1 MLRDELERAREEL
14 SRAMAALDR
23 AVVQT
28 PPTEPNP
35 TSTTDGGDLEAV
47 WADASPSMRAQF
59 LLSVLPEQAAIR
71 QALHEARGLHEM
83 LGAPDRL
90 VEWLIGYPTLFA
102 QTAELL
108 CRFRTTGE
116 IAASSA
122 GERLAAVLLEEL
134 WTALQRALEPR
145 GWNWILPLP
154 GQQLGEEHVAVGAV
168 AAGGIPPGRIAVRV
182 RLGLRRG
189 GEIVLPAQVRTALSE
204 RAVDPSVLTATP
216 DPPPV
221 SRPTAG
227 SPGGPAVPA
236 WIGRLQRGG
245 LSQDYL
251 GPLTRLA
258 QAQDEPGLIEALTGA
273 APLLG
278 GSSGLSATL
287 SDADRTE
294 LLEWL
299 SRAWELELIVPSVG
313 DVVDPAQHR
322 SVGSR
327 RTAHLHEADTV
338 ARLQAPGFRRQCRVL
353 VPAVVVHYSLGEF
366 E

>member
-1 MLRDELERAREEL
+1 
-14 SRAMAALDR
+14 MAALDR

-28 PPTEPNP
+28 PPPDAP
-35 TSTTDGGDLEAV
+35 GIALPDSGGDLEAV
-47 WADASPSMRAQF
+47 WGGATLSVRAQF
-59 LLSVLPEQAAIR
+59 LLSVLPEQAMLR
-71 QALHEARGLHEM
+71 QALHEVRGLDEM

-90 VEWLIGYPTLFA
+90 MEWLIGYPTLFA
-102 QTAELL
+102 QSAESL

-116 IAASSA
+116 IPAQSG
-122 GERLAAVLLEEL
+122 GERLAAALLEEL
-134 WTALQRALEPR
+134 WVALERALEPR
-145 GWNWILPLP
+145 GWSWILPLP

-168 AAGGIPPGRIAVRV
+168 AAGGVPPGRIADRV
-182 RLGLRRG
+182 RLGLRRRD
-189 GEIVLPAQVRTALSE
+189 EIVLPAQVRTASSE
-204 RAVDPSVLTATP
+204 LAVDPSVLSGTP

-221 SRPTAG
+221 PRSTAG

-258 QAQDEPGLIEALTGA
+258 HAQDEPGLIEALTGA

-278 GSSGLSATL
+278 GSSGLSGTL
-287 SDADRTE
+287 SDTDRAE

-299 SRAWELELIVPSVG
+299 SQAWELELIVPSVG
-313 DVVDPAQHR
+313 DVVDPEQHR

-338 ARLQAPGFRRQCRVL
+338 ARLQAPGFRRQRRVL